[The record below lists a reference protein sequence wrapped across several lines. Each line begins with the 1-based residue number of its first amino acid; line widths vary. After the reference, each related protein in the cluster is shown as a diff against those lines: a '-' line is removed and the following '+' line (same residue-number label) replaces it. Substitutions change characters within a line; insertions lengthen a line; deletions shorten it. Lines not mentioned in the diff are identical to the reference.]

1 MTDKSSS
8 RYAPGGPSAERPFHL
23 VSEDATRAAAPLQAD
38 LAIIGGGMV
47 GMSLAI
53 ACSEHGIKTA
63 LIEAEPAPAL
73 TDRGYDGRSSAIAY
87 GSQQVL
93 KAIGVWDLL
102 KDQAQPILDIRV
114 TDGGGDQR
122 DARRPGGVSP
132 FFVHYSHRDL
142 AGDAAPPQSGD
153 ARPVDAPPFG
163 YIVENRVSRVAMFE
177 RLQACP
183 NVTHIA
189 PATALSFK
197 LDAER
202 ALVSL
207 SDGRQVEAALVV
219 AADGRHSAL
228 RGFAG
233 IGISESDYRQSAIVC
248 TVVHEKPHHGVAHEH
263 FLPAGP
269 FAMLPMTDD
278 RDDDGRIRHRSSIVW
293 TEDPRLVPMLLAL
306 DDDAFGA
313 EIERRFGL
321 TLGRVRPLGPRF
333 SYPLKLLV
341 AEKYLADRLVLVGDA
356 AHGIHPIAGQGF
368 NLGVR
373 DVAALAEVLV
383 DARRLGQ
390 DIGSPL
396 VLERYARWRRFDN
409 LLLVGVTD
417 GLTRLFSND
426 LPPLRLARDLGFALF
441 NKLRPVKRLAMRHAM
456 GLVGNL
462 PKLVRGEPL

>member
-1 MTDKSSS
+1 MSDEII
-8 RYAPGGPSAERPFHL
+8 PLSAVQRLPERPA
-23 VSEDATRAAAPLQAD
+23 VTTPAAALKVD
-38 LAIIGGGMV
+38 LAIIGGGLV

-53 ACSEHGIKTA
+53 ACSDHGITTA
-63 LIEAEPAPAL
+63 LVESEPLPLL
-73 TDRGYDGRSSAIAY
+73 TDRSYDGRSSAIAY

-93 KAIGVWDLL
+93 QAIGAWDYL
-102 KDQAQPILDIRV
+102 KDSAQPILNIRV

-122 DARRPGGVSP
+122 DARRVGGVSP
-132 FFVHYSHRDL
+132 FFIHYSHRDL
-142 AGDAAPPQSGD
+142 LGHDGIHPQ
-153 ARPVDAPPFG
+153 DAPRPFG
-163 YIVENRVSRVAMFE
+163 YIVENRASRIGLLRRIE
-177 RLQACP
+177 ACP
-183 NVTHIA
+183 GIIHIA
-189 PATALSFK
+189 PATAVAVDLKDES
-197 LDAER
+197 R
-202 ALVSL
+202 LVTL
-207 SDGRQVEAALVV
+207 ADGRQIEAALVV
-219 AADGRHSAL
+219 AADGRQSSL

-233 IGISESDYRQSAIVC
+233 IGISEFDYRQSAIVC
-248 TVVHEKPHHGVAHEH
+248 TVSHERPHHGVAHEH

-269 FAMLPMTDD
+269 FAMLPMTDAEGA
-278 RDDDGRIRHRSSIVW
+278 DGQRLHRSSIVW
-293 TEDPRLVPMLLAL
+293 TETPRLVPMLLAL

-321 TLGRVRPLGPRF
+321 SLGRVRPLGPRF

-373 DVAALAEVLV
+373 DIAALAEVLV

-390 DIGSPL
+390 DIGSSL

-426 LPPLRLARDLGFALF
+426 LPPVRLVRDLGFALF
-441 NKLRPVKRLAMRHAM
+441 NKLKPVKRLAMRHAM
-456 GLVGNL
+456 GLVGDL